1 MRTVNNFNE
10 LQELVMKAEATIPV
24 SFQVEGYEDLI
35 VLYGT
40 TVFISDGICACM
52 SECFMNKNKYLITY
66 TNYIDMIYRSSI
78 APINS

>member
-52 SECFMNKNKYLITY
+52 S
-66 TNYIDMIYRSSI
+66 
-78 APINS
+78 